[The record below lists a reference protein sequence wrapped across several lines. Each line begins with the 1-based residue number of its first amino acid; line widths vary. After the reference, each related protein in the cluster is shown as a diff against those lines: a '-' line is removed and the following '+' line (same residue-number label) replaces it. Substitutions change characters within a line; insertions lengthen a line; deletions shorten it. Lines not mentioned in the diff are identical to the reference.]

1 VRSFLISLGVVIGV
15 TSVISV
21 ASISQGLNNLVADR
35 VNQLGSKVFFV
46 SRIPPFT
53 FGRLPER
60 IRKRKFLYYRD
71 ALAVREQ
78 CSSIELA
85 TAFQTRAVFIG
96 TPNLVKHGNER
107 TESAVLRGREP
118 EYFPELRNFSTK

>member
-1 VRSFLISLGVVIGV
+1 
-15 TSVISV
+15 
-21 ASISQGLNNLVADR
+21 ASIIQGLNNLVADR

-60 IRKRKFLYYRD
+60 IRKRKYLYYND

-96 TPNLVKHGNER
+96 TPNLVKYGIER
-107 TESAVLRGREP
+107 IESAVLRGAERADSRV
-118 EYFPELRNFSTK
+118 LGHFSIEDSGVL